1 MHLRSKE
8 AMYCRYERKKS
19 RTKIS
24 PEKLNP
30 FAKKGLRFQKSAKGF
45 KLTLSAP
52 NVPILEQT
60 LHGCNFKMKRSQT
73 KIFGVFFK
81 SDFHENAISEGFRSI
96 PESLRTQI
104 QHLFFEKRKISTI
117 SKLLFEI
124 LGNKTQMSELCHKLS
139 TNITIIS
146 RPFDF
151 GCNMRSPHNSCN
163 RSRID
168 SSNRSLGCGRN
179 ESRMITPE
187 PTHPRRLS

>member
-1 MHLRSKE
+1 MFQYWNKLYMDVTLRW
-8 AMYCRYERKKS
+8 
-19 RTKIS
+19 
-24 PEKLNP
+24 
-30 FAKKGLRFQKSAKGF
+30 KGARQKF
-45 KLTLSAP
+45 W
-52 NVPILEQT
+52 
-60 LHGCNFKMKRSQT
+60 
-73 KIFGVFFK
+73 VFFK

-104 QHLFFEKRKISTI
+104 QHLFFEKRKFSTI

-124 LGNKTQMSELCHKLS
+124 LGNKTQMSELCHELS

-146 RPFDF
+146 QSFDF
-151 GCNMRSPHNSCN
+151 GCNIRSLHNSCN

-187 PTHPRRLS
+187 PTHPRRLSWVRKIKIRLDWCFFQNLRNEWSIIHGKQWAKI

>member
-1 MHLRSKE
+1 MFQYWNKLYMGVTLRWKGV
-8 AMYCRYERKKS
+8 RQ
-19 RTKIS
+19 KI
-24 PEKLNP
+24 
-30 FAKKGLRFQKSAKGF
+30 R
-45 KLTLSAP
+45 
-52 NVPILEQT
+52 VW
-60 LHGCNFKMKRSQT
+60 
-73 KIFGVFFK
+73 VFFK

-104 QHLFFEKRKISTI
+104 QHLFFEKREISTI

-124 LGNKTQMSELCHKLS
+124 LGNKTQMSELCIELS

-151 GCNMRSPHNSCN
+151 GCNMRSPHNSC

-187 PTHPRRLS
+187 PTHPRRLSWVRKIKNPIELMFFSKSQKWMIDHPW